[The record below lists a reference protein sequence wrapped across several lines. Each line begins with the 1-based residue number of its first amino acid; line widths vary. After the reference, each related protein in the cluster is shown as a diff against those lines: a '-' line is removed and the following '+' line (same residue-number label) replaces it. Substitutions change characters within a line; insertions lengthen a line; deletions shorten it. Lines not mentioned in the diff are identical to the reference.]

1 MSKKIITLAAQVE
14 AKPEFIEYIK
24 SAGIELAKM
33 TQQEPGCIQYN
44 FHQDN
49 DNPAIFLFFEYWN
62 GQEGLDAH
70 MATEHLQSFLKDVED
85 KIVELKVNN
94 MSKLA

>member
-1 MSKKIITLAAQVE
+1 MTKKIIALAAQVE

-24 SAGIELAKM
+24 NAGIEVAKL
-33 TQQEPGCIQYN
+33 TQQEPLCIQYN

-70 MATEHLQSFLKDVED
+70 MATDHLQAFLKDID
-85 KIVELKVNN
+85 GKIIELKVNN
-94 MSKLA
+94 MNKLA